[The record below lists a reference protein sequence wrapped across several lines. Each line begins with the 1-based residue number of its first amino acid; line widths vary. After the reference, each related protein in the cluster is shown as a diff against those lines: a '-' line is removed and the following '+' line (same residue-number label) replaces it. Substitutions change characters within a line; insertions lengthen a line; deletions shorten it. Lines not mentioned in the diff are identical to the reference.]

1 MYFIKDIKMKHG
13 TLYER
18 IFENGEINK
27 KRVGALGFIRE
38 SSQKKIT
45 YFMVMN
51 QKGELNEDI
60 NYFLNVVLKNSG
72 YKTREKAYN
81 ALKLLYSYC
90 LLFDIEVI
98 DLTSEDVDRLI
109 QFLYGGKIDG
119 KFLCFDISVTRH
131 TNTIQ
136 NYLNIYD
143 QYYKYYSNKEYSP
156 FRISSCFPTSNYIRF
171 SDRSQ
176 QFKQMNNTKYITK
189 IQFEKI
195 INIIRNEY
203 SIREYIIVNL
213 MYYYGLRIGE
223 VLGIT
228 LEDLKFDNNQFKIII
243 RNRLTDKPWQKSKG
257 LLTPTSKED
266 YTRNSFN
273 EIDSGFQVIYV
284 TENTYKMFD
293 EYIEDSRTTSQ
304 LMISQKRLQNLNE
317 RCTADKIDTALN
329 IIENQYIF
337 LSKNLYKPLTNAG
350 WNVVL
355 REIFLKAKIS
365 VDQNKKKL
373 NLNHRFRH
381 AFAMNLVEENVS
393 PNQLARRMRHKSVS
407 SSYKYYNPDEKDQFK
422 ILEQYKESLGE
433 KYDFRL

>member
-1 MYFIKDIKMKHG
+1 
-13 TLYER
+13 
-18 IFENGEINK
+18 
-27 KRVGALGFIRE
+27 
-38 SSQKKIT
+38 
-45 YFMVMN
+45 MVMN

>member
-60 NYFLNVVLKNSG
+60 NYFLNVVLKNAG

-143 QYYKYYSNKEYSP
+143 QYYEYYSNKEYSP
-156 FRISSCFPTSNYIRF
+156 FRISSCFATSNYIRF

>member
-1 MYFIKDIKMKHG
+1 MKHG